1 MVGIRSGTLLLCAL
15 LWASCG
21 RTVLESAT
29 SAAPSYEHP
38 RQPSLASGSDHFAY
52 YEGIAASNACA
63 RDQDCVISGCSDS
76 ACAAEAI
83 EIADEEFCENL
94 LRTSVK
100 EPPFSQCGCL
110 AGECRWYF
118 ETDYDRP
125 CATDSDCAGLGPPPE
140 GIHKK
145 APWTC
150 AGGRCQF

>member
-21 RTVLESAT
+21 RIGLDD
-29 SAAPSYEHP
+29 AAGAGAVYEHP
-38 RQPSLASGSDHFAY
+38 RQPSLSPGDDDFAY
-52 YEGIAASNACA
+52 FEGLAGQNACA
-63 RDQDCVISGCSDS
+63 RDQDCVISGCSNS
-76 ACAAEAI
+76 TCAAEVVA
-83 EIADEEFCENL
+83 IADEEFCENL

-110 AGECRWYF
+110 AGECRWYI

-125 CATDSDCAGLGPPPE
+125 CVTDSDCASLGPPPE

-145 APWTC
+145 ALWTC
-150 AGGRCQF
+150 AGGRCQY